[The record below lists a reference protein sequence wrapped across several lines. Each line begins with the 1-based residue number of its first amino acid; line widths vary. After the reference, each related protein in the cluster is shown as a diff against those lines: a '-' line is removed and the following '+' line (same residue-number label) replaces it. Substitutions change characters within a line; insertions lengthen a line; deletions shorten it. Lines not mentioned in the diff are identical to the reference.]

1 MDFQG
6 ISWEFSKR
14 ESTYFGLIEIEDGIR
29 VLGNILST
37 SVPEIGQS
45 VRMSVS
51 FNSKPHYS
59 FLVENN

>member
-1 MDFQG
+1 M
-6 ISWEFSKR
+6 EFSKR
-14 ESTYFGLIEIEDGIR
+14 ESTYFGLIEIDDGIR
-29 VLGNILST
+29 ILGDIS
-37 SVPEIGQS
+37 SVSIPKIGQL